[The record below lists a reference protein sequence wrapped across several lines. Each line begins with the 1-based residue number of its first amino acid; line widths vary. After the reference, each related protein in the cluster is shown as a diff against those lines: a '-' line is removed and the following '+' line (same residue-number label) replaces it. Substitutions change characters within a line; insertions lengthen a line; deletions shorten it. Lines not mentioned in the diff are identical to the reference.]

1 MILRSLNKLEI
12 DSDEDK
18 NNICNKIIQIKK
30 TKIISYGKL
39 NEIINSCINNL
50 KLIDEY
56 VIIFDK
62 FINKTINSNTLDNI
76 HNTTYEINIKN
87 KKETIILEYNK
98 YYEKFIKINEYFKD
112 CSGCVI
118 DQIDN
123 SNLLKFFLSE
133 KSI

>member
-1 MILRSLNKLEI
+1 MILLSLNKLEI

-18 NNICNKIIQIKK
+18 NNICNKIIKIKK
-30 TKIISYGKL
+30 TKFISYGKL

-56 VIIFDK
+56 VVIFDK
-62 FINKTINSNTLDNI
+62 FINKTINSNNLDNI
-76 HNTTYEINIKN
+76 HNSSYEINIKN

-98 YYEKFIKINEYFKD
+98 YYEKFIKIIEYFKE
-112 CSGCVI
+112 CSICTI
-118 DQIDN
+118 DQIDQ
-123 SNLLKFFLSE
+123 STLLNFFLSD